1 MARKSNTKWTE
12 EDDRRLL
19 QLRSAGKSTLS
30 IGLALRR
37 SSSAIEGRLGVLKA
51 KARDKKSEELAP
63 VNNGAAVDC

>member
-1 MARKSNTKWTE
+1 MARKSNTKWSE

-19 QLRSAGKSTLS
+19 ELRSAGKSILS

-51 KARDKKSEELAP
+51 KGRDKKSEQLAP
-63 VNNGAAVDC
+63 TNSGVVVD

>member
-19 QLRSAGKSTLS
+19 ELRAVGKSALS

-37 SSSAIEGRLGVLKA
+37 SASAIEGRLGVLKA
-51 KARDKKSEELAP
+51 KARRMDSVALKP
-63 VNNGAAVDC
+63 INGGVTVD

>member
-1 MARKSNTKWTE
+1 MARRSNTKWTE

-19 QLRSAGKSTLS
+19 QLRSAGKSALL

-51 KARDKKSEELAP
+51 RERAAMSERLTP
-63 VNNGAAVDC
+63 SNNGVAVD

>member
-19 QLRSAGKSTLS
+19 ELRAAGRSALS

-37 SSSAIEGRLGVLKA
+37 SSSAIEGRLGVLKT
-51 KARDKKSEELAP
+51 RSRGIKSEPLTPSNSRRAL
-63 VNNGAAVDC
+63 N

>member
-19 QLRSAGKSTLS
+19 QLRSAGKSALS

-51 KARDKKSEELAP
+51 RAREIASEQLTRSEHE
-63 VNNGAAVDC
+63 AAVE

>member
-19 QLRSAGKSTLS
+19 ELRAAGRSALS
-30 IGLALRR
+30 MGLALRR

-51 KARDKKSEELAP
+51 KARGIRSEQLTP
-63 VNNGAAVDC
+63 RPGRT

>member
-1 MARKSNTKWTE
+1 MARNSNTKWTE

-19 QLRSAGKSTLS
+19 QLRSAGKSALS

-51 KARDKKSEELAP
+51 RAAREIASEQLTPSEHE
-63 VNNGAAVDC
+63 AAVE

>member
-19 QLRSAGKSTLS
+19 ELRSAGKSILS

-37 SSSAIEGRLGVLKA
+37 SSSAIEGRLGVLKS
-51 KARDKKSEELAP
+51 KGRDKKSEQLAP
-63 VNNGAAVDC
+63 INSGVVVD

>member
-19 QLRSAGKSTLS
+19 QLRSAGKSALS

-51 KARDKKSEELAP
+51 RAREIASEQLTPIEHE
-63 VNNGAAVDC
+63 AAVE

>member
-19 QLRSAGKSTLS
+19 QLRSAGKSALS

-51 KARDKKSEELAP
+51 RARGIKSEPLTP
-63 VNNGAAVDC
+63 TNSGAAVD

>member
-19 QLRSAGKSTLS
+19 QLRSAGKSALS

-51 KARDKKSEELAP
+51 RAREIASEQLKPSEHE
-63 VNNGAAVDC
+63 AAVE